1 MRYYE
6 YLSSS
11 KVEMLY
17 PQIDQSSRSA
27 GGEIGVDLKVFRFSR
42 KTDGARTLS
51 IHDKLAAVEDWIYAH
66 EPVGTVDEPDVWI
79 YGRANLV
86 ATTLTLMDRGAPVS
100 GPVLFTPAEAAPGSE
115 LLMGGSAHNTAGQRA
130 YPDMELPA
138 QVRYASARV
147 ELLNVLGR
155 FAADLGL
162 SKAPN
167 SQEPY
172 GHDEWTVIS
181 GLARLLRS
189 DRNRMPNWLN
199 SVFDDFD
206 VFDRPA
212 FDAAPP
218 VLIGECEFLAKR
230 LRTWTEQV
238 HSGAIPEAVTLATPL
253 FVAVID

>member
-27 GGEIGVDLKVFRFSR
+27 GGEIGVDLKLFRFSR
-42 KTDGARTLS
+42 RTDGAKPLS
-51 IHDKLAAVEDWIYAH
+51 THDKLAAVEDWIYAH

-86 ATTLTLMDRGAPVS
+86 ATTLTLMDRGERVS
-100 GPVLFTPAEAAPGSE
+100 GPVLFTPAEASPGSE
-115 LLMGGSAHNTAGQRA
+115 LLMGGSAHNMAGQRA
-130 YPDMELPA
+130 YPDMALPA

-162 SKAPN
+162 SRSADGR
-167 SQEPY
+167 SHEH
-172 GHDEWTVIS
+172 HDWLVI
-181 GLARLLRS
+181 GDLARLLRS
-189 DRNRMPNWLN
+189 HCSRIPNWL
-199 SVFDDFD
+199 SAYYDLDP
-206 VFDRPA
+206 RA
-212 FDAAPP
+212 FDAPPP
-218 VLIGECEFLAKR
+218 VSIGECEFLAKR
-230 LRTWTEQV
+230 LRTQTDQTYSQAV
-238 HSGAIPEAVTLATPL
+238 PETVTLATPL